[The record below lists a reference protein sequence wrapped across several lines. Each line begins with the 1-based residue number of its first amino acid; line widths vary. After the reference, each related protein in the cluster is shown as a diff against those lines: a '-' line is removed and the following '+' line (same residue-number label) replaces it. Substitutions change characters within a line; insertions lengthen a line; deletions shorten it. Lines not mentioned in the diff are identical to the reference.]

1 MFLIRKSY
9 RGMDEFKL
17 IIIVKYD
24 SSNGQIFN
32 KKQMIRILMRK
43 KSSNNWWVFE
53 NDLLFSEKKL
63 IKEMISS
70 NDWIES
76 KKLNYW
82 NIDEIELSLFRSL
95 SSYQYMN
102 QFNSSIFDIISKII
116 NLLIRKLA
124 YQNSDKLFLS
134 IFGSAQ
140 KYDQN
145 FNHHFFEFLVGRAKS

>member
-82 NIDEIELSLFRSL
+82 NIDEIKLS
-95 SSYQYMN
+95 
-102 QFNSSIFDIISKII
+102 
-116 NLLIRKLA
+116 
-124 YQNSDKLFLS
+124 
-134 IFGSAQ
+134 
-140 KYDQN
+140 N
-145 FNHHFFEFLVGRAKS
+145 FQWLVKSHHYLGH